1 MIWQR
6 LRRIPWATF
15 LLLLIQILVFIWET
29 LNGGSLNSNTLIRAG
44 AKLDVL
50 LVQGQWWRLVSPIFV
65 HIGWEHLLINSLTL
79 YFLGMGLEPLYG
91 SGRFLVIYLLS
102 GVGGN
107 LCSFALGNLQSVS
120 AGAST
125 SLFGLFGLY
134 VALGVIFRNNPAV
147 RQWSRQFL
155 VLIVLNL
162 VFDLFLGQI
171 DIWGHIGGA
180 IFGFLLGTVV
190 AKQQFLDAIPTRWR
204 IINTIVLVII
214 AVTLYQIGV
223 RRI

>member
-107 LCSFALGNLQSVS
+107 LCSFAL
-120 AGAST
+120 
-125 SLFGLFGLY
+125 
-134 VALGVIFRNNPAV
+134 
-147 RQWSRQFL
+147 
-155 VLIVLNL
+155 
-162 VFDLFLGQI
+162 
-171 DIWGHIGGA
+171 
-180 IFGFLLGTVV
+180 
-190 AKQQFLDAIPTRWR
+190 
-204 IINTIVLVII
+204 
-214 AVTLYQIGV
+214 
-223 RRI
+223 